1 MNANPGDCD
10 CERCEIDRER
20 APYQGA
26 WLTAFREATTAQ
38 VSAALDAVESGSHRD
53 SPAAIGALLALTGLM
68 LEKESELSGA
78 VVGRAA
84 GQQAQGE
91 QSPTSS
97 AEMERR
103 IGLMGRLNDAAAR
116 LRQQPVSTEPEPEVA
131 DHDADLWY
139 AACFACTTGLQVVR
153 LFRRQRAELP
163 QRDLMGEAYL
173 VVLAQLAGEAE
184 ESRERLEDTA
194 IPDIGDGLADARA
207 TLLAEAHAAIDEMAE
222 TVAADLREFN
232 QGLPVEIRPAM
243 RGLPAVTERA
253 AALLVGPADFQVGR
267 FDEWDPNPPHAAGGL
282 YIVYYYRGAKVVQS
296 ILDTYPL
303 GFPAAAAQQHVDRVI
318 GALLAMGPEAEA
330 WSDLLLPYCLV
341 MSDLV
346 EAGLHDV
353 AVDRCSEFVSA
364 LQQQDL
370 RHGAMLEVLS
380 AVAGDEPDVAE
391 YLLRDSDF
399 DPEFATRRQ
408 ARAIITTARR
418 QGLDSVKLAKLAAAL
433 GHEARELG
441 VTPPSTDYATVSIL
455 LGEARAAGFPHEVID
470 RIYQAI
476 DPDGYEEERH
486 EQAVDLLEFGD
497 EDAGG
502 ALDGLPRFDGEF
514 SR

>member
-1 MNANPGDCD
+1 MNANPANCV

-20 APYQGA
+20 APYQRA

-78 VVGRAA
+78 VVGGAA
-84 GQQAQGE
+84 GQQDQGE
-91 QSPTSS
+91 QSTMPA

-103 IGLMGRLNDAAAR
+103 IGLMGRLHDAAAR
-116 LRQQPVSTEPEPEVA
+116 RRQQPAPEVEVV
-131 DHDADLWY
+131 DNDAELWY
-139 AACFACTTGLQVVR
+139 AACFACTTSLQVVR
-153 LFRRQRAELP
+153 LFRSKRAELP

-173 VVLAQLAGEAE
+173 VVLAQLATEAE
-184 ESRERLEDTA
+184 ESRDRLEDTA
-194 IPDIGDGLADARA
+194 IPDIDDGLADARA

-222 TVAADLREFN
+222 TVAADLRAFN
-232 QGLPVEIRPAM
+232 QDLPVDIRPAM
-243 RGLPAVTERA
+243 QGLPAVTERA
-253 AALLVGPADFQVGR
+253 AALVVGPADFHVGR
-267 FDEWDPNPPHAAGGL
+267 FGEWDPNPPHAAGGL

-296 ILDTYPL
+296 ILDTYPM
-303 GFPAAAAQQHVDRVI
+303 GFPAAAAQQQVDRVI

-341 MSDLV
+341 MSDLAD
-346 EAGLHDV
+346 AGLHDV
-353 AVDRCSEFVSA
+353 AVDRFSEFVAA
-364 LQQQDL
+364 LQKQDL
-370 RHGAMLEVLS
+370 RHGAMLEVLA
-380 AVAGDEPDVAE
+380 AVAGDEPDVSE

-418 QGLDSVKLAKLAAAL
+418 QGLDSVKLSKLAAAM
-433 GHEARELG
+433 GHEAEELG

-455 LGEARAAGFPHEVID
+455 LGAARDAGFSHDAID

-476 DPDGYEEERH
+476 DPDGYAEALY
-486 EQAVDLLEFGD
+486 EQAADLREFGD
-497 EDAGG
+497 ADADG

>member
-1 MNANPGDCD
+1 MNANPADCD

-20 APYQGA
+20 ALYQGA

-68 LEKESELSGA
+68 LEKESELPDA
-78 VVGRAA
+78 VVGGAA
-84 GQQAQGE
+84 GQRDQGE
-91 QSPTSS
+91 ESPMAA

-103 IGLMGRLNDAAAR
+103 IGLMGRLNDAAAP
-116 LRQQPVSTEPEPEVA
+116 LRQQPVSTAPEVA
-131 DHDADLWY
+131 NNDAELWY
-139 AACFACTTGLQVVR
+139 AACFACTASLQVVR
-153 LFRRQRAELP
+153 LFRSQRAELP

-173 VVLAQLAGEAE
+173 VVLAQLAMEAE

-194 IPDIGDGLADARA
+194 IPDIDDGLADARGA
-207 TLLAEAHAAIDEMAE
+207 LLAEAHAAMDEMAE

-232 QGLPVEIRPAM
+232 QDLPVEIRPAM

-253 AALLVGPADFQVGR
+253 AAMVVGPADFHVGR
-267 FDEWDPNPPHAAGGL
+267 FGEWDPNPPHAAGGL

-296 ILDTYPL
+296 ILDTYPM
-303 GFPAAAAQQHVDRVI
+303 GFPAAAQQHVDRVI
-318 GALLAMGPEAEA
+318 DALLAMGPEAETL
-330 WSDLLLPYCLV
+330 SDLLLPYCFV
-341 MSDLV
+341 MSELAD
-346 EAGLHDV
+346 AGLHDV

-370 RHGAMLEVLS
+370 RHGAMLDVLA
-380 AVAGDEPDVAE
+380 AVAGDEPDVSE

-399 DPEFATRRQ
+399 DTEFATLRQ

-418 QGLDSVKLAKLAAAL
+418 QGLDSVKLAKLAAAM
-433 GHEARELG
+433 GHEAEELG
-441 VTPPSTDYATVSIL
+441 VTPPSTDYATLSIL
-455 LGEARAAGFPHEVID
+455 LGETRAAGFPHDVID

-476 DPDGYEEERH
+476 DPDGYEDALYDQSAGLR
-486 EQAVDLLEFGD
+486 EFVD
-497 EDAGG
+497 EDADGS
-502 ALDGLPRFDGEF
+502 LDGLPRFDGEF

>member
-1 MNANPGDCD
+1 MNANPADCD

-20 APYQGA
+20 APYQRA

-53 SPAAIGALLALTGLM
+53 SPAAVRALLALTGLM

-78 VVGRAA
+78 VGGRAA
-84 GQQAQGE
+84 GQRAQDE
-91 QSPTSS
+91 QSPMAA
-97 AEMERR
+97 AEMEQR
-103 IGLMGRLNDAAAR
+103 ISLMGRLNDAAAQ
-116 LRQQPVSTEPEPEVA
+116 LRQQPEPEA
-131 DHDADLWY
+131 TDNDAEFWY
-139 AACFACTTGLQVVR
+139 ATCFVCIANLQVVR
-153 LFRRQRAELP
+153 LVRGQRAELP
-163 QRDLMGEAYL
+163 QRDLMGEAHL
-173 VVLAQLAGEAE
+173 VVLAQLAMEAE

-194 IPDIGDGLADARA
+194 IPDLDDGLTNARA
-207 TLLAEAHAAIDEMAE
+207 VLLAEAHAALDEMAE
-222 TVAADLREFN
+222 TVTADLREFN
-232 QGLPVEIRPAM
+232 QDLPVEIRPAM

-253 AALLVGPADFQVGR
+253 AAMVIGPADFHVGR

-296 ILDTYPL
+296 ILDTYPM
-303 GFPAAAAQQHVDRVI
+303 GFPAAVAQQQIDRVI
-318 GALLAMGPEAEA
+318 GVLLEMGSEEETL
-330 WSDLLLPYCLV
+330 SDLLLPYALV
-341 MSDLV
+341 MSDLAD
-346 EAGLHDV
+346 AGLHDV
-353 AVDRCSEFVSA
+353 AVDRFSEFVSA

-370 RHGAMLEVLS
+370 RHGAMLEVLA
-380 AVAGDEPDVAE
+380 AVAGDEPDVSE

-399 DPEFATRRQ
+399 DTEFATLRQ

-418 QGLDSVKLAKLAAAL
+418 QGLDSVKLAKLAAAM
-433 GHEARELG
+433 GHEAEELG

-455 LGEARAAGFPHEVID
+455 LGAARDAGLPHEAID

-476 DPDGYEEERH
+476 DPDGYAEERY

-497 EDAGG
+497 EDADG
-502 ALDGLPRFDGEF
+502 ALDGLPHFDGEF

>member
-1 MNANPGDCD
+1 MTRWSAFCQPPNSYTTSWDST
-10 CERCEIDRER
+10 DRER

-38 VSAALDAVESGSHRD
+38 VSAALDAVENGRHRD
-53 SPAAIGALLALTGLM
+53 SPAANGALLALTGLM

-84 GQQAQGE
+84 GQQDQGE
-91 QSPTSS
+91 QSPMAA

-103 IGLMGRLNDAAAR
+103 IGLMGRLNDAAGR
-116 LRQQPVSTEPEPEVA
+116 LRPQPEPEVA

-139 AACFACTTGLQVVR
+139 AACFASTTSLQVVR
-153 LFRRQRAELP
+153 LFRSQRAELP
-163 QRDLMGEAYL
+163 RRDLMGEAYL
-173 VVLAQLAGEAE
+173 VVLAQLAGDAE
-184 ESRERLEDTA
+184 ENRERLEDTA
-194 IPDIGDGLADARA
+194 ILDIDDGLADARA
-207 TLLAEAHAAIDEMAE
+207 ALLAEAVD
-222 TVAADLREFN
+222 ADLREFN
-232 QGLPVEIRPAM
+232 QDLPVEIRPAM

-253 AALLVGPADFQVGR
+253 AAMVVGPADFHVGR

-303 GFPAAAAQQHVDRVI
+303 GFPAAAAQQQVDRVI
-318 GALLAMGPEAEA
+318 GTLLAMGPEAEA
-330 WSDLLLPYCLV
+330 LSDLLLPYALV
-341 MSDLV
+341 MSELAD
-346 EAGLHDV
+346 AGLHDV
-353 AVDRCSEFVSA
+353 AVDRFSEFVSM

-370 RHGAMLEVLS
+370 RHGAMLDVLA
-380 AVAGDEPDVAE
+380 AVAGDEPDVSE

-399 DPEFATRRQ
+399 YPAFATLRQ

-418 QGLDSVKLAKLAAAL
+418 QGLDSVKLSKLAAAM
-433 GHEARELG
+433 GHEAGELG

-455 LGEARAAGFPHEVID
+455 LGEARDAGFPHEAID
-470 RIYQAI
+470 RIYQSI
-476 DPDGYEEERH
+476 DPDGYAEALY
-486 EQAVDLLEFGD
+486 EQAADLLEFGD
-497 EDAGG
+497 EDADG
-502 ALDGLPRFDGEF
+502 ALDGLPHFDGEF